1 MKEYPSGISTLSLY
15 AEIPEELLLLYKGAN
30 LLLIEPFALKENNK
44 LIINV
49 KANINE
55 EYLQIIA
62 FPIDINPSLKN
73 FVINKNNNRFNRIEL
88 HLLSPNR
95 KISSSREILKDDI
108 SGTLL
113 LRELD
118 MI

>member
-1 MKEYPSGISTLSLY
+1 
-15 AEIPEELLLLYKGAN
+15 
-30 LLLIEPFALKENNK
+30 
-44 LIINV
+44 INV
-49 KANINE
+49 EAYINE
-55 EYLQIIA
+55 EYRQIIA

-88 HLLSPNR
+88 HLFNPNR

-108 SGTLL
+108 SGMLL